1 MLRFRAKRSGRRV
14 ASPYCFSALPIVA
27 LEAVDPAA
35 RHAISAADNDRVTV
49 GKQKP
54 GIGRAFDAV
63 GSGTRARVSSNR
75 GRAFH
80 ERAAAGVFPPE
91 AVALEGR
98 DPARGARDAS
108 APAERE
114 REPPRYRRPRLLGD
128 RPLNRTQGARP
139 PAQADLQDRRGTHA
153 YRGRHLRL
161 LRGDRRA
168 DLSAALGSAPDR
180 DAVDRRAGA
189 ARAEGKSPP
198 RRAGLIPQI

>member
-1 MLRFRAKRSGRRV
+1 MLRFRGKRSSRGV
-14 ASPYCFSALPIVA
+14 TSPYCFSALPIVA

-35 RHAISAADNDRVTV
+35 RHAISAAHNDRVTV

-108 APAERE
+108 TSAERE

-128 RPLNRTQGARP
+128 RPFDRAQGARP
-139 PAQADLQDRRGTHA
+139 PAQADLQDRRATRAH
-153 YRGRHLRL
+153 RGRDLWL

-168 DLSAALGSAPDR
+168 DLAQAPGGAPDR

-198 RRAGLIPQI
+198 RRAGLTPRM